1 MWQWST
7 HEVRGQLT
15 GTGSLLH
22 LVGSR
27 NQTQFLRFGSRHPE
41 LLSHLTNLV
50 LVVVVV
56 VVHAFGFCFC
66 FYFEAHFSL
75 CYSGDSWAK
84 LVLLPQPT

>member
-27 NQTQFLRFGSRHPE
+27 NQTHTVKFGSKHFDPNE
-41 LLSHLTNLV
+41 LTSQRT
-50 LVVVVV
+50 
-56 VVHAFGFCFC
+56 FMSFCFV
-66 FYFEAHFSL
+66 L
-75 CYSGDSWAK
+75 WPTDS
-84 LVLLPQPT
+84 V